1 MTALGTA
8 LETAQQALAAAQAG
22 DFTAARELLATAEA
36 LRQDAEQ
43 TFGNGNAAH
52 AQRRA
57 KITRVEAAA
66 LELLPAEV
74 EAPAEA
80 PGAEAAP
87 TKKAR
92 GVAPAHAL
100 GADDWARVAAAL
112 EADGATAAARAEFA
126 AARRAEREELLIQND
141 RFGAK
146 VAEREALQ
154 AEVEAAALALDVDAA
169 NAAWD
174 RLFDV
179 CTAIRSQEG
188 IARRAGKPD
197 PVKQAAHEAAR
208 DDAARLR
215 RLARA

>member
-1 MTALGTA
+1 MTALATA
-8 LETAQQALAAAQAG
+8 LETAQQALAAAEAA
-22 DFTAARELLATAEA
+22 DFTAARELLAAAEA
-36 LRQDAEQ
+36 QGQDAAQ
-43 TFGNGNAAH
+43 TYGNGNAAH

-57 KITRVEAAA
+57 KIARVQAAA
-66 LELLPAEV
+66 LALLPAEV

-80 PGAEAAP
+80 AP
-87 TKKAR
+87 TKKVR

-100 GADDWARVAAAL
+100 SADDWTRVAAAL
-112 EADGATAAARAEFA
+112 QAAGTDAAARAEFA
-126 AARRAEREELLIQND
+126 TARRVEREERLVQND

-154 AEVEAAALALDVDAA
+154 AEVEAAALAGDVDAA

-188 IARRAGKPD
+188 IARRAGKTD
-197 PVKQAAHEAAR
+197 PVKVAAHEAAR
-208 DDAARLR
+208 DDAARIR
-215 RLARA
+215 RFARA